1 MIQKIKIIKTLI
13 IIFSLSL
20 SFSANAQTV
29 EEIIKGRKAMFS
41 ENYQNAKKISILLK
55 SKRIEEA
62 KPLMKKI
69 SDNYIK
75 LLDYFPENAKEGF
88 KTGALPSIWE
98 NKDEFN
104 ALMKKASDDMIK
116 LAKAID
122 TAEDLRE
129 NVYVRESLET
139 SQLSAKSGTRF
150 RSVSKETNPPKIS
163 TTMAA
168 DVVSE
173 VRCGSKVGGSAHN
186 LLNTPPASIS
196 EPTDASAIVLISD
209 FSLGTEEDIGD
220 VDSDEE
226 MAPS

>member
-1 MIQKIKIIKTLI
+1 MKQKIKIIQT
-13 IIFSLSL
+13 IIFIFFI
-20 SFSANAQTV
+20 SFPFYANAMTV

-104 ALMKKASDDMIK
+104 ALMQKASDDMIK

-122 TAEDLRE
+122 TAEDLRAAQKE
-129 NVYVRESLET
+129 LMWNNC
-139 SQLSAKSGTRF
+139 SACHSKF
-150 RSVSKETNPPKIS
+150 R
-163 TTMAA
+163 
-168 DVVSE
+168 
-173 VRCGSKVGGSAHN
+173 
-186 LLNTPPASIS
+186 
-196 EPTDASAIVLISD
+196 
-209 FSLGTEEDIGD
+209 
-220 VDSDEE
+220 
-226 MAPS
+226 APH

>member
-1 MIQKIKIIKTLI
+1 MKQKIKIIQT
-13 IIFSLSL
+13 IIFIFFI
-20 SFSANAQTV
+20 SFTFYANAMTV

-116 LAKAID
+116 LAKAIE
-122 TAEDLRE
+122 TAEDLRAAQKE
-129 NVYVRESLET
+129 LMWSNC
-139 SQLSAKSGTRF
+139 SACHSKF
-150 RSVSKETNPPKIS
+150 R
-163 TTMAA
+163 
-168 DVVSE
+168 
-173 VRCGSKVGGSAHN
+173 
-186 LLNTPPASIS
+186 
-196 EPTDASAIVLISD
+196 
-209 FSLGTEEDIGD
+209 
-220 VDSDEE
+220 
-226 MAPS
+226 APH